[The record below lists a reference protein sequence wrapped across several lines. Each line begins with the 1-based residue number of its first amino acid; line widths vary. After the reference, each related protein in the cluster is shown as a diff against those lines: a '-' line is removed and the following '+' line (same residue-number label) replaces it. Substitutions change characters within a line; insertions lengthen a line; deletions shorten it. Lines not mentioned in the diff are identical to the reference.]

1 MMQPL
6 NYFLKYQMDWLNDNA
21 QVKVWEKSRRIGATY
36 VQSFEDVRDCVH
48 GRVPAVWF
56 SSADESAAREYI
68 LYCAQ
73 WAEMYQAA
81 AKDMGETVVEKQQD
95 LKAMRIKFSNG
106 ARINALSSS
115 PKAFRSKGG
124 KVVLDEFA
132 HHEDQLEM
140 WKAAK
145 PSATWG
151 FPIRILSTHNG
162 KQSLFYKFTERIKSK
177 ELGWNLHTTDIF
189 SAVNDGLVDK
199 IYKRQTTEQER
210 AGWLKR
216 VEEDAFDKSTWLEEY
231 CCVPVDESTA
241 FISYDMIEGVENDSL
256 NSALLNDEL
265 QNISGQLYLGMDI
278 GRKKDLTVIWVLEE
292 IYGVLFTRLVKSMQ
306 GENFKTQKD
315 VLFKL
320 LSHANLRR
328 ACLDATG
335 LGMQLAEEAQDAF
348 GKFKVEPVM
357 FTGRTKEELA
367 YNLFTRMESKT
378 IFIPADNAIREDLHS
393 VRKITTS
400 ANNIRFDADRS
411 EIAGHADRFWALAL
425 AAHAAANAVNAPVV
439 IQSAGRKNSLSILDK
454 Y

>member
-1 MMQPL
+1 MQPL
-6 NYFLKYQMDWLNDNA
+6 NYFLKYQMDWLTDGA

-73 WAEMYQAA
+73 WAELYQAA
-81 AKDMGETVVEKQQD
+81 AKDMGETIVENRQD
-95 LKAMRIKFSNG
+95 LKTMRIKFSNG

-115 PKAFRSKGG
+115 PKSFRSKGG

-132 HHEDQLEM
+132 HHDDQLAM

-162 KQSLFYKFTERIKSK
+162 KQSLFYKFTERVKCK
-177 ELGWNLHTTDIF
+177 ELNWSLHTTDIF
-189 SAVNDGLVDK
+189 AAVSDGLVDK
-199 IYKRQTTEQER
+199 IYKRETTEEER
-210 AGWLKR
+210 AAWLKR
-216 VEEDAFDKSTWLEEY
+216 VADDAFDKQTWLEEY

-241 FISYDMIEGVENDSL
+241 FISYAMIAAVESEPL
-256 NSALLNDEL
+256 NSAFSNNEL
-265 QNISGQLYLGMDI
+265 ENISGPLYLGMDI
-278 GRKKDLTVIWVLEE
+278 GRKKDLTVIWLLEE
-292 IYGVLFTRLVKSMQ
+292 INGALFTRLVKIMQ
-306 GENFKTQKD
+306 GEKFKTQKD
-315 VLFKL
+315 VLFNL
-320 LSHANLRR
+320 LSHKNLRR

-335 LGMQLAEEAQDAF
+335 LGMQFAEEAQEAF
-348 GKFKVEPVM
+348 GRFKVEPIV
-357 FTGRTKEELA
+357 FTGRIKEELA
-367 YNLFTRMESKT
+367 YNLFTRMESRT
-378 IFIPADNAIREDLHS
+378 VFIPADNAIREDLHS

-400 ANNIRFDADRS
+400 ANNIRFDSDRS

-425 AAHAAANAVNAPVV
+425 AAHAAGSSANGPVV
-439 IQSAGRKNSLSILDK
+439 IQSAGRKDSFNITER